1 MGCPDAAQ
9 KVLISK
15 TAGSAKYIARHIIG
29 DIEKWD
35 REKYEL
41 VKVGIKEK
49 FKQNKKILD
58 ILLSTGEEML
68 AECTPRD
75 KIWGIGR
82 KEENIN
88 EFDPSTWNGQNLLGK
103 ALMEV
108 RSELRKELGEK

>member
-1 MGCPDAAQ
+1 MLMHGLSRGCQ

-49 FKQNKKILD
+49 FKQNKKI
-58 ILLSTGEEML
+58 
-68 AECTPRD
+68 
-75 KIWGIGR
+75 
-82 KEENIN
+82 
-88 EFDPSTWNGQNLLGK
+88 
-103 ALMEV
+103 
-108 RSELRKELGEK
+108 